1 MYKVVEAFTDLKDN
15 NHVYLA
21 GDDFPR
27 KGAKV
32 SEERVAE
39 LASADNKRGR
49 VLIKAVDAPQKGKI
63 SPVNGE
69 KTEEVEVPTKSKK
82 QPKKA
87 KKKEK

>member
-21 GDDFPR
+21 GDKFPR
-27 KGAKV
+27 EGARV

-39 LASADNKRGR
+39 LASAKNKRGK
-49 VLIKAVDAPQKGKI
+49 VLIKAVDVPQKAEI
-63 SPVNGE
+63 PSLEEE
-69 KTEEVEVPTKSKK
+69 KTEKAEVSVKSKK